1 MRTRS
6 RVAVG
11 LAATVSLTLS
21 LEGQSAIR
29 DSAGIRI
36 VDNLRPAWAAGRAW
50 TIAAQ
55 PLVNIGSGEDSLHEL
70 STVMGAVRLSDGSIA
85 VANMGSSNI
94 RIYDPQGRFV
104 RAIGRRGQGPGEFRQ
119 VMGVARRPGDT
130 LVVIDSREEFEYF
143 TADGR
148 FVRGL
153 RSPSHRD
160 GFVMSGF
167 HLFDDGSF
175 ARTSWPQGHN
185 RTEDRWL
192 DSLVVVHVTPAD
204 TLGRIVSRH
213 PAIEYTRK
221 PAFPGA
227 LPVQYGPAG
236 FIVPDGDGYY
246 VAYAERYEIRR
257 HRLDGAL
264 ERVIRAP
271 WTRVPVRASDRE
283 AYRQFLVGLGAE
295 GGGRTDPRLAAQRL
309 RLLEATVFARHLPA
323 YQQLI
328 VDRER
333 NLWVSE
339 AEVERYTTQGFSTV
353 PSGPTAW
360 RVFDR
365 QGVWLGTVVMP
376 ARFRPMEIGR
386 EYVLGLWRDADDV
399 EHVRLYR
406 LDRP

>member
-6 RVAVG
+6 KLAAG
-11 LAATVSLTLS
+11 LAAALTLSPS
-21 LEGQSAIR
+21 LEGQSTIR

-36 VDNLRPAWAAGRAW
+36 VDNVRAAWPAGRAW
-50 TIAAQ
+50 SIATP
-55 PLVNIGSGEDSLHEL
+55 PLVDIGSGEDSLYEL

-94 RIYDPQGRFV
+94 RVYDPRGRFV

-119 VMGVARRPGDT
+119 VMGLARRPGDT
-130 LVVIDSREEFEYF
+130 LVVVDSREELEYF

-160 GFVMSGF
+160 GLVISDF
-167 HLFDDGSF
+167 HLFADGSF
-175 ARTSWPQGHN
+175 ARTSWPQGHH

-204 TLGRIVSRH
+204 TMGRIISRH
-213 PAIEYTRK
+213 PAIEYTRR
-221 PAFPGA
+221 PAYPGA

-246 VAYAERYEIRR
+246 VAYGVRYEIRR
-257 HRLDGAL
+257 HRLDGSL
-264 ERVIRAP
+264 ERMIRAP
-271 WTRVPVRASDRE
+271 WTPVPVRASDRE
-283 AYRQFLVGLGAE
+283 AYRQFLTGLGAE
-295 GGGRTDPRLAAQRL
+295 GGGPVDPRLAAQRL
-309 RLLEATVFARHLPA
+309 RLLEATEFARHLPA

-333 NLWVSE
+333 NVWVSE
-339 AEVERYTTQGFSTV
+339 ARAERFVTQGFARV
-353 PSGPTAW
+353 PSAPTPW

-365 QGVWLGTVVMP
+365 QGIWLGTVTMP
-376 ARFRPMEIGR
+376 ARFRPMDIGR
-386 EYVLGLWRDADDV
+386 EFVLGLWRDADDV